1 MVVIK
6 VCLKRKFILKNNVKH
21 GLIREHDNVSND
33 IVLTKLL
40 KRFKHFFFF
49 YSFIKMCI

>member
-6 VCLKRKFILKNNVKH
+6 VHIIRKLILKNNVKH

-40 KRFKHFFFF
+40 KRFKHLFFLFF
-49 YSFIKMCI
+49 Y

>member
-6 VCLKRKFILKNNVKH
+6 VYLIQKFILKNNVKH
-21 GLIREHDNVSND
+21 GLIREHDNVSNH

-40 KRFKHFFFF
+40 KRFNIFF